1 MMTSTTT
8 DISESQFYEY
18 DSDCRLFEHD
28 NPRRFG
34 RYEVAEGNSFVF
46 SWRSDTISP
55 SICVSKTG
63 GVTYIGADERLAAID
78 SAGRVVFSIPLP
90 TLIFSIQKAR
100 DCTVAIC
107 EQQAIVF
114 NADGS
119 TKTTIE
125 FPDTAEDF
133 SVGDEQLSVSFMS
146 GGSEHYN
153 L

>member
-1 MMTSTTT
+1 MTSTMT
-8 DISESQFYEY
+8 DITESQFDEY

-34 RYEVAEGNSFVF
+34 RYDVAGENSFVF

-63 GVTYIGADERLAAID
+63 GVTYIGADERLAAVD
-78 SAGRVVFSIPLP
+78 SAGHVVFSIPLP
-90 TLIFSIQKAR
+90 TLLFSIQNAR
-100 DCTVAIC
+100 DLTIAIC

-119 TKTTIE
+119 TKATFE
-125 FPDTAEDF
+125 FPDIAEDF
-133 SVGDEQLSVSFMS
+133 SVGDNQLSVSFMS
-146 GGSEHYN
+146 GGSEHYEF
-153 L
+153 